1 MSKIKKALEKLK
13 SQELESNVAIEEK
26 KEELQSK
33 KIKEENKKEKISKK
47 IIYTKT
53 QIRKVSFDKLRENKI
68 FTVFEDDPIADQF
81 KILRTRILNITRQ
94 NGYKTI
100 QVSSFG
106 INEGKSLISANLAVA
121 MAKETRQTTL
131 LVDLDFRGPSI
142 EKLFCLGKV
151 KGLKDFFENKASLEE
166 LFINP
171 GIPKLTILP
180 AGGTIVNAP
189 EILGSPIMEDLVNE
203 LKNRYPDRYII
214 FDTPGMAV
222 FPDALILSEYVD
234 SIILVARSGVTP
246 TDAIEEVMEVV
257 PKEKL
262 IGIVLND
269 HIWGDATPLDYRY
282 YYYYNK

>member
-13 SQELESNVAIEEK
+13 SQELESGVSIEK
-26 KEELQSK
+26 KQEKPLKDSEK
-33 KIKEENKKEKISKK
+33 TDKKEQISKQ
-47 IIYTKT
+47 IVYTKT
-53 QIRKVSFDKLRENKI
+53 HIKKVPFEKLRENRI

-94 NGYKTI
+94 NGYRTI

-106 INEGKSLISANLAVA
+106 VNEGKSLIASNLAVA
-121 MAKETRQTTL
+121 MAQETRQTTL

-151 KGLKDFFENKASLEE
+151 KGLKDYFENKASLQD

-180 AGGTIVNAP
+180 AGGTIPNAP
-189 EILGSPIMEDLVNE
+189 EILGSPVMEELVKE
-203 LKNRYPDRYII
+203 LKHRYPDRYII

-234 SIILVARSGVTP
+234 SILLVARSGVTV

-257 PKEKL
+257 PKDKL